1 MPDQRMLLDRIERA
15 MFDFVRDNDGFP
27 PTHLLVDTRTFGE
40 LSSAHSTYAGVI
52 IDGATLAPKV
62 FNVHIL
68 RVLNKYPF
76 VAVAR
81 LVMLEGGS

>member
-1 MPDQRMLLDRIERA
+1 MLLDRIERA
-15 MFDFVRDNDGFP
+15 IFDFVRDNGGFP
-27 PTHLLVDTRTFGE
+27 PTHLLVDMQTFGE
-40 LSSAHSTYAGVI
+40 LASPRSTYAGVI
-52 IDGATLAPKV
+52 IDGATLTPKV

-68 RVLNKYPF
+68 RVPNKYPF